1 MYGATIPEDDAAE
14 AMVSNLPRKQQA
26 PARRFGFVLALCVG
40 VVIGALGTM
49 VLMAGGPE
57 APSPLRAAM
66 ELDALDTCHATNKK
80 LHQQIMSYYNGNYEG
95 CMYPCSPDT
104 YVVRGN

>member
-66 ELDALDTCHATNKK
+66 ELEGVPDLGTCQRNTKVAKAQ
-80 LHQQIMSYYNGNYEG
+80 LECYENT
-95 CMYPCSPDT
+95 CQPW
-104 YVVRGN
+104 